1 MKKIVTIMLIC
12 CAASHV
18 RAQLKLAEPDFKNLI
33 ALSELYSHN
42 TMCNRPEFKRS
53 ADSLR
58 TPVLNPVIDFL
69 IATGKADTSL
79 MGTHFLSRPPYEEL
93 VLLYTI
99 KQVHYNRIDTA
110 KKKPSDNDIANSTLA
125 KNTDVRWLLHTYYS
139 FLGSGISMLFNTAD
153 LSNLNI
159 NTDDLGLKD
168 ETEKGIFF
176 LSITDY
182 LVRGRFMVLSHL
194 KKSDRLLYFARR
206 MPMFNGKP
214 YYYFSD
220 LEFPDFDWSGYVNEK
235 GTYKEVHIG
244 AFIGTIAAHFAA
256 LANSGD
262 KAAARNLYFN
272 SILHRPEFFKY
283 SIEKEMLQKT
293 YDEAK

>member
-18 RAQLKLAEPDFKNLI
+18 RAQLKLAESDFKNLI

-58 TPVLNPVIDFL
+58 TPVLNPIIDFL

-79 MGTHFLSRPPYEEL
+79 MGTHFLSRPPYEEM

-125 KNTDVRWLLHTYYS
+125 KNTDERWLLHTYYS

-159 NTDDLGLKD
+159 NTNDLGLKD
-168 ETEKGIFF
+168 ETETGIFF

-182 LVRGRFMVLSHL
+182 LV
-194 KKSDRLLYFARR
+194 
-206 MPMFNGKP
+206 P